1 MTRHHLHQDCAHRH
15 PPPGRVRNP
24 DHHRL
29 TKELRD
35 LRTSRF
41 PRTHSSHNTASKLIA
56 PATMASTRIALH
68 DNIWAFEQLSC
79 NSIPELRAKQ
89 NLCTACEQAK
99 PAMDRGPAIQCRDP
113 LVSQMLS
120 QRPALACFEALAAE
134 AQLIASRLHQPPT
147 AVYNEARTAPLE
159 KHTHTHIHTHTH
171 RDTDREML
179 ARYAGHTRSVP
190 IIYGAANSTLRAQT
204 EAHTSA
210 PPL

>member
-1 MTRHHLHQDCAHRH
+1 MTQANSPPAAKTRQTRLSGTFAEHMPKPPPNHVSTRALTPANTNTKH

-79 NSIPELRAKQ
+79 NSIPELHARQ
-89 NLCTACEQAK
+89 NPCTACEQAK

-113 LVSQMLS
+113 LVS
-120 QRPALACFEALAAE
+120 
-134 AQLIASRLHQPPT
+134 
-147 AVYNEARTAPLE
+147 
-159 KHTHTHIHTHTH
+159 
-171 RDTDREML
+171 
-179 ARYAGHTRSVP
+179 
-190 IIYGAANSTLRAQT
+190 
-204 EAHTSA
+204 
-210 PPL
+210 